1 MIANSGPE
9 TASTRIDLGETADFD
24 LGGLSVSPARR
35 EVRLDDK
42 RRELEPKV
50 AQVLVALAA
59 VRPQVVSR
67 DRLIEQCWDGRIVGD
82 DALNRCIVALR
93 HLAREFAPEPFAIET
108 VSRVGYCLIERPPEE
123 TAAVPSGGRAK
134 SKLAIAALLAVA
146 LGAAAV
152 GYGWSRLGSGNNGP
166 ASIAVLSF
174 RNLSHGDPYFAE
186 GIGEE
191 ILSQLAHEPQFRVAG
206 SASSSQFGNAADF
219 RETARRLDV
228 DYVVEGSVRTQ
239 GDQVRVTA
247 DLVRASD
254 GIRLWSESYDGKLD
268 DLFAIQQRIGGD
280 IAGALRRKL
289 ARAPVLSGP
298 LVTNGDAYEQYLVAR
313 GLIRT
318 RNRRVGR
325 TATDLLRDVIRLD
338 SGYAPAWTSLA
349 QAIQLDAAANG
360 YESFAAAIPQAQGY
374 ARHAIELAPNLA
386 EAHRTLGMLLGYGSP
401 EAQTQLRRAAALEPN
416 NAENMIGL
424 GLAHGAAGE
433 FDLELTAYRR
443 AHELDPLWFRT
454 VGTVARA
461 VSEMG
466 KRTEAESVAKRGFP
480 NDAVQQ
486 NILLGRVAWIFGDF
500 SEAARR
506 WSLVARANSPRWRD
520 TARRTMS
527 DATHAVGVTTGPLV
541 AVPDLIGERRTWRV
555 WMDAPPA
562 ASVWQAR
569 NRDGIVAEVY
579 RAENLVA
586 AKLML
591 NGVRTSELA
600 TTFGGPVGLLRVRPR
615 QPLRVDQLGEA
626 PIVALVLRQSGRKS
640 EADRL
645 LGEADVAIRAVYRR
659 GHVPFWFDADA
670 AAIWAIQGN
679 QDEALTMLERATSRG
694 WTHSGSTDLR
704 DIADEPAFRSLH
716 GQPRFE
722 RLRARLAA
730 HFARERSETVAL
742 GLWSQ
747 DQGRV
752 SAE

>member
-1 MIANSGPE
+1 MIGSSGPE
-9 TASTRIDLGETADFD
+9 TAAARIDLGETADFA
-24 LGGLSVSPARR
+24 LGGLVVSPARR
-35 EVRLDDK
+35 EVRMNSE

-93 HLAREFAPEPFAIET
+93 HLTKEFSPEPFAIET
-108 VSRVGYCLIERPPEE
+108 VARVGYCLIERTPNASP
-123 TAAVPSGGRAK
+123 AGPGRRWSGP
-134 SKLAIAALLAVA
+134 KLAIAALLAFAVVA
-146 LGAAAV
+146 AGI
-152 GYGWSRLGSGNNGP
+152 GYGWSRLGRDATGP

-174 RNLSHGDPYFAE
+174 RNLSAGEPYFAQ

-191 ILSQLAHEPQFRVAG
+191 ILSQLAREPQFRVAG

-239 GDQVRVTA
+239 GDRVRVNA

-268 DLFAIQQRIGGD
+268 DIFAIQQRIGGD

-289 ARAPVLSGP
+289 VRAPVLSGP
-298 LVTNGDAYEQYLVAR
+298 LVTNGDAYNLYLTAR

-318 RNRRVGR
+318 RQRSAGR
-325 TATDLLRDVIRLD
+325 TAADLLRDAIRLD
-338 SGYAPAWTSLA
+338 PGYAPAWASLA
-349 QAIQLDAAANG
+349 QATQMDAATDGYDG
-360 YESFAAAIPQAQGY
+360 YEAFAAAIPRAQGY
-374 ARHAIELAPNLA
+374 ARRAIALAPGLA
-386 EAHRTLGMLLGYGSP
+386 EGHRSLGMLLGYGSP
-401 EAQTQLRRAAALEPN
+401 EAQSELSRAAALDPN
-416 NAENMIGL
+416 NAENMIDL

-433 FDLELTAYRR
+433 FDKELAAYRR

-454 VGTVARA
+454 VGTVVIA
-461 VSEMG
+461 VAESG
-466 KRTEAESVAKRGFP
+466 NRTEAEAIVRRGFP
-480 NDAVQQ
+480 NNAVQQ
-486 NILLGRVAWIFGDF
+486 NILFGRIAWIFGDF

-506 WSLVARANSPRWRD
+506 WLIAAKANSPRWSEI
-520 TARRTMS
+520 ARRTIN
-527 DATHAVGVTTGPLV
+527 DATYAVGLKTGPLFV
-541 AVPDLIGERRTWRV
+541 VPYPLGERRTWPV
-555 WMDAPPA
+555 WVDAAPA

-569 NRDGIVAEVY
+569 NRNAIATEVY
-579 RAENLVA
+579 RAENLFA

-591 NGVRTSELA
+591 NAGRTTELA
-600 TTFGGPVGLLRVRPR
+600 AAFGSPVGLLRVRPR

-626 PIVALVLRQSGRKS
+626 PIVALALRQSGRNAEAERLLR
-640 EADRL
+640 EADAL
-645 LGEADVAIRAVYRR
+645 IRKVYRQ
-659 GHVPFWFDADA
+659 GQVPFWFDADA
-670 AAIWAIQGN
+670 AAIWAVQGN
-679 QDEALTMLERATSRG
+679 MDEALAILERAMDRG
-694 WTHSGSTDLR
+694 WTHSGATDLR

-730 HFARERSETVAL
+730 HYARERSETMAL
-742 GLWSQ
+742 GL
-747 DQGRV
+747 
-752 SAE
+752 

>member
-93 HLAREFAPEPFAIET
+93 HLAQEFAPEPFAIET

-146 LGAAAV
+146 LGAAAI

-239 GDQVRVTA
+239 GDQVRVNA

-268 DLFAIQQRIGGD
+268 DIFAIQQRIGGD

-298 LVTNGDAYEQYLVAR
+298 LVTNGEAYSLYLTAR

-318 RNRRVGR
+318 RQRRVGR
-325 TATDLLRDVIRLD
+325 TAVDLLRDAIKLD
-338 SGYAPAWTSLA
+338 PGYAPAWASLA
-349 QAIQLDAAANG
+349 EATQIDGAWNG
-360 YESFAAAIPQAQGY
+360 FESFTAAIPQAQGY
-374 ARHAIELAPNLA
+374 ARRAIDLAPELA
-386 EAHRTLGMLLGYGSP
+386 EAHRTLGMLLGYGSS
-401 EAQTQLRRAAALEPN
+401 EAQTQIRRAAALEPN

-433 FDLELTAYRR
+433 FDQELAAYRR

-454 VGTVARA
+454 VGAVAMA

-466 KRTEAESVAKRGFP
+466 NRAEAEAVVKRGFA
-480 NDAVQQ
+480 NNAVQQ
-486 NILLGRVAWIFGDF
+486 NMMLGRIAWIFGDF

-506 WSLVARANSPRWRD
+506 WSIVAKSNSPRWSDINRL
-520 TARRTMS
+520 AMN
-527 DATHAVGVTTGPLV
+527 DATHAVGLITGPLI
-541 AVPDLIGERRTWRV
+541 AIPYPLGAPLRWPV

-569 NRDGIVAEVY
+569 NRDGIATEVF
-579 RAENLVA
+579 RAENLFA

-591 NGVRTSELA
+591 NAGRTSELA
-600 TTFGGPVGLLRVRPR
+600 ATYRSPVGLLRVRPR
-615 QPLRVDQLGEA
+615 QALRIDQLGEA
-626 PIVALVLRQSGRKS
+626 PLVALALRQSGQKA
-640 EADRL
+640 EAVRL
-645 LGEADVAIRAVYRR
+645 LGEADAATRAVYRR
-659 GHVPFWFDADA
+659 GQVPFWFDADA
-670 AAIWAIQGN
+670 AAIWAVQGN
-679 QDEALTMLERATSRG
+679 KDAALTMLERAIDRG
-694 WTHSGSTDLR
+694 WTHSGTTDLR